1 MHFGEPK
8 ARSPSLEDV
17 YGDVESFFECGV
29 FLRTQS
35 EGSTSPF
42 FWYTLFY
49 TRSPTDP
56 RVFHQ
61 RNPCNDKFTGF
72 TFRKSLH
79 VRGAALYHVKKSTS
93 NGSDGYI
100 RGRRRR
106 RRPLGEKKNWHH
118 GMPPWWDFLC
128 FLVVFCFDKT
138 SKCLQNDVDI

>member
-42 FWYTLFY
+42 FLVLFY
-49 TRSPTDP
+49 TGAQQIPGFFPKKSI
-56 RVFHQ
+56 
-61 RNPCNDKFTGF
+61 NDNFSGF
-72 TFRKSLH
+72 PFRKSLH

-106 RRPLGEKKNWHH
+106 RRPLGEKKKLAS
-118 GMPPWWDFLC
+118 WDATLVGFFVFSCC
-128 FLVVFCFDKT
+128 FLFW
-138 SKCLQNDVDI
+138 

>member
-42 FWYTLFY
+42 FFGTLSFIQEPN
-49 TRSPTDP
+49 RSQG
-56 RVFHQ
+56 FSQ
-61 RNPCNDKFTGF
+61 RNPSVRQRNRVS
-72 TFRKSLH
+72 FRKSLH

-106 RRPLGEKKNWHH
+106 RRPLGEKKKLAS
-118 GMPPWWDFLC
+118 WDATLVGFFVFSSC
-128 FLVVFCFDKT
+128 FLFW
-138 SKCLQNDVDI
+138 